1 MAAANSNKQ
10 LDSFVA
16 LNFDGGK
23 LSRSHLKKTAVVRNR
38 IQSFLLTL
46 PYSYTMRQKEIVK
59 VIVSTGKAEK
69 IKFNAWIYQI
79 DSVAAT
85 NFKYVSHVSDTLY
98 YISV

>member
-23 LSRSHLKKTAVVRNR
+23 LSRSHLKKNR
-38 IQSFLLTL
+38 CGSQSHSSFLLTL

-69 IKFNAWIYQI
+69 IIQCMDLPN
-79 DSVAAT
+79 
-85 NFKYVSHVSDTLY
+85 
-98 YISV
+98 